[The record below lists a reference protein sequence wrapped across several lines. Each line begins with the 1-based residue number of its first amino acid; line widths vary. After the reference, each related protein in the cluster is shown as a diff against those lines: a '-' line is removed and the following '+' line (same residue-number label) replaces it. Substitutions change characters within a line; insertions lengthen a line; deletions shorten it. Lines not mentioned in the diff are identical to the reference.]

1 MLALHETV
9 AAAGVKGVVWLA
21 NPTQS
26 HQIAGVDSTISVL
39 ELALVI
45 MTIPLIGTPA
55 LTFDVVRLKRIDTGD
70 LVAALA
76 AETPEEIERRTNAMV
91 SAILFFLMAEDY
103 KSVGSFYGRDMLA
116 CAPVGVGGAQVRLP
130 HVEGSSRGSSSHWA
144 CACGSR
150 RATLRST
157 RGRCPGGVHC
167 QLLPLE

>member
-9 AAAGVKGVVWLA
+9 AAAGVKGVVLLA

-26 HQIAGVDSTISVL
+26 HPLLAHDSTISVL

-116 CAPVGVGGAQVRLP
+116 CAPLGLRGAQVRLP
-130 HVEGSSRGSSSHWA
+130 YVESSSRSSSSHWA
-144 CACGSR
+144 CAPGGR
-150 RATLRST
+150 RATRRAA
-157 RGRCPGGVHC
+157 RGRRPGGVQC